1 MDIWNASLTEPFD
14 ERLLDDRAKAWIGKK
29 GEELLGLIES
39 VAREPSPKPQFQS
52 RRAPTITITPKGLVG
67 EIDSAYTDWA
77 GHVTGRSFF
86 KESQEFRI
94 YGDNYLRFR
103 ENSEAIRSKKPFRFK
118 INQEFCEKT
127 IFLWC
132 KRRLRDGDMSPL
144 DQFLLSETGK
154 AVQEFTIYCPLFGI
168 EIESDVVLGDV
179 KLAVIPK
186 AAFRPWQDDPKPDTV
201 AALSKMRERYG
212 NLTAVEVS
220 CNAESGLA
228 EELAIE
234 TAELMCSV
242 LRFLSSAS
250 VSHNV
255 AYPCSPLGSELVA
268 KQATIFMKDGQMSLL
283 IEGLRNRGL
292 FNWKLSH
299 AEIDDLM
306 QRPTGNAVAFLERR
320 KLNDFQSCL
329 KRAFLSY
336 SRGVGQFDVHERLVA
351 AVGALETLFLPNGSE
366 GPLSNVGE
374 RLAFFIAGKAGER
387 KTIVKNYAHIY
398 KIRSRYLH
406 HSVSVKDEIEMEHFF
421 LYVWRAFYLLLAR
434 FGKYKTH
441 KNFID
446 EVDGIKF
453 GLR

>member
-1 MDIWNASLTEPFD
+1 MSLGEPFD
-14 ERLLDDRAKAWIGKK
+14 ERQLDDRAKAWIGKR
-29 GEELLGLIES
+29 GEELLGLMKS
-39 VAREPSPKPQFQS
+39 LAREPSTKPPFQS
-52 RRAPTITITPKGLVG
+52 RRAPTITITRKDVVG

-77 GHVTGRSFF
+77 GHVIGRSFF
-86 KESQEFRI
+86 KEGQEFGI

-103 ENSEAIRSKKPFRFK
+103 EISEAIRSKKPFRFK

-132 KRRLRDGDMSPL
+132 KMRLRDGDISPL
-144 DQFLLSETGK
+144 DQFLLSEAGK
-154 AVQEFTIYCPLFGI
+154 AVHEFTIYCPLFGI
-168 EIESDVVLGDV
+168 EIESDMILGDV
-179 KLAVIPK
+179 KLAIIPES
-186 AAFRPWQDDPKPDTV
+186 AFRPVQDDPKPDTL
-201 AALSKMRERYG
+201 AALSEMRERYG
-212 NLTAVEVS
+212 NHTAIEVS
-220 CNAESGLA
+220 CTAESGLA
-228 EELAIE
+228 KELAIE

-268 KQATIFMKDGQMSLL
+268 KQTTIFLKDGQMSLL
-283 IEGLRNRGL
+283 NEGLRNRGL

-299 AEIDDLM
+299 AEIEDVM
-306 QRPTGNAVAFLERR
+306 QRPMGNAVAFLESR

-374 RLAFFIAGKAGER
+374 RLAFFISDKADER
-387 KTIVKNYAHIY
+387 KIIVKNYAHIY
-398 KIRSRYLH
+398 KIRSKYLH
-406 HSVSVKDEIEMEHFF
+406 HSVSVRDEIEMERFF
-421 LYVWRAFYLLLAR
+421 QYVWRAFYLLLAK

-441 KNFID
+441 KEFID
-446 EVDGIKF
+446 EVDSVKF
-453 GLR
+453 GIT